1 MLADGSEVVVALA
14 GAIDLTQECRRLS
27 DELQR
32 LDKQLD
38 ALGAKLAN
46 ESFVARAPADVV
58 ARERDKQQAWR
69 TQRDVLATK
78 LRALGC
84 S

>member
-1 MLADGSEVVVALA
+1 VALA

>member
-1 MLADGSEVVVALA
+1 VLADGSEVVVALA
-14 GAIDLTQECRRLS
+14 GAIDVTQECRRLA

-38 ALGAKLAN
+38 GLHAKLAN

-69 TQRDVLATK
+69 IQRDVLAAK
-78 LRALGC
+78 LAALGC
-84 S
+84 A